1 MRLRPA
7 PFIILLALLVTACG
21 SSTASPPATAAPTLV
36 TSVWMDFPVIT
47 PDYPQG
53 ATVLVRDADMN
64 PVSGATVTGELTT
77 EAGTQRILFPVTD
90 ADGLTHTASIPL
102 PPVTRP
108 TAYIITVTATRMNDA
123 GWGVANATFE
133 ARP

>member
-1 MRLRPA
+1 MRLRSA

-21 SSTASPPATAAPTLV
+21 PSAPPPPTSAPTLV
-36 TSVWMDFPVIT
+36 TSVWMDFPVVT

-64 PVSGATVTGELTT
+64 PVRGATVTGELTT
-77 EAGTQRILFPVTD
+77 EAGTQQILFPVTD
-90 ADGLTHTASIPL
+90 ADGLTHAASIPL

-108 TAYIITVTATRMNDA
+108 TAYTITVTATRMNDA
-123 GWGVANATFE
+123 GWGLANATFE